1 MFGMFGFGVFGI
13 GLMALA
19 ILHFIRKQPEYYWLW
34 IIIMLGPIGALI
46 YLATQAAPE
55 LGDPG
60 AFKFLDRRKRIR
72 TLEMMI
78 HDNPSAGNYEELG
91 QLYLDAG
98 RWLDAKRCFDSAL
111 SQRVDSPD
119 PFYRRGIV
127 EVQLGDFAAARA
139 DLEQVC
145 SRERNYDFNRALGL
159 LAYAYAKTGDTAKA
173 ESLFNEVLRTSTLTE
188 TEFHYAELLTQLGRK
203 QEARQLA
210 ERILSKRTTMPG
222 FLKRRERPL
231 FRQTKSLLR
240 SL

>member
-1 MFGMFGFGVFGI
+1 MFGMFGYGIFGL

-19 ILHFIRKQPEYYWLW
+19 ILHFIKKQPEYYWLW

-55 LGDPG
+55 IGDPG
-60 AFKFLDRRKRIR
+60 TFKFLDRRARIKR
-72 TLEMMI
+72 LEMMI
-78 HDNPSAGNYEELG
+78 HDNPSAGNFEELG
-91 QLYLDAG
+91 QLYLDG
-98 RWLDAKRCFDSAL
+98 SRWADAKKCFDRSL

-119 PFYRRGIV
+119 PFYRRGIA
-127 EVQLGDFAAARA
+127 EVQLADFAAARA

-145 SRERNYDFNRALGL
+145 SRERGYDFNRALGL
-159 LAYAYAKTGDTAKA
+159 LAYAYARTGDTAKA

-188 TEFHYAELLTQLGRK
+188 TELHYAELLAQLGRK
-203 QEARQLA
+203 QEAREVA
-210 ERILSKRTTMPG
+210 ERILSKRHTMPG